1 MRRKWVLV
9 SIVTVSLLSGTSSDA
24 EAGIIP
30 WMWNVLFGPPCGA
43 PGGGYGGAY
52 RPVYPAYG
60 YAPAQSYGYAPTACQ
75 TTAYAPPVMSYS
87 MPMNDCCPT
96 SAVSYGGF
104 AAAGCSTG
112 CPTGCPTGCDT
123 GCGVAVP
130 AATESTPL
138 SDYEKPVAPVADP
151 MSSDSAPDD
160 SVTTEPPRPPADEFD
175 DRLDAP
181 RPSRDDSFDRNG
193 AAGAAG
199 DAFDA
204 TDDFRDPIK
213 RDSTDDGSDSFD
225 LNESRKPVS
234 DGATGDGLGAD
245 KKAPDGPAASRSRDL
260 VWTVPLS
267 SAPERAGRAPRRI
280 FTRSVRNS
288 QSRRSL
294 RWISVP
300 QDGLTAL
307 R

>member
-96 SAVSYGGF
+96 SA
-104 AAAGCSTG
+104 
-112 CPTGCPTGCDT
+112 
-123 GCGVAVP
+123 
-130 AATESTPL
+130 
-138 SDYEKPVAPVADP
+138 
-151 MSSDSAPDD
+151 DSAPDD